1 MFLSLDATFWIQL
14 VNFAIFFALLNV
26 LFLRPV
32 GQAIR
37 KRREYI
43 DGVVSDYAAYQGQ
56 AKALRERAERVRTEA
71 RREAEAK
78 VSKARADASNTAAEL
93 ASQYAAKAQATV
105 EEAQGSAAAELQRA
119 RTNEEH
125 LVQQLAD
132 IMVERTLGAAAQ

>member
-1 MFLSLDATFWIQL
+1 MFLSLDATFWVQL

-119 RTNEEH
+119 RANEER